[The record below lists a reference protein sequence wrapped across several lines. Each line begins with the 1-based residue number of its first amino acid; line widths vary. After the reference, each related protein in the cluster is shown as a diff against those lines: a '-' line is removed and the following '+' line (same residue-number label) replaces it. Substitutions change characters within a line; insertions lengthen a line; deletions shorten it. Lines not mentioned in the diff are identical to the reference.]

1 MARPETNN
9 PTVSRAAV
17 LAAAGAAAA
26 AAALRP
32 ARALAQ
38 TRTLKVGYF
47 PGVGTL
53 PLWAAIE
60 LGIFAKAGLD
70 VTALPTPA
78 SIELFGAIDRGEL
91 DLAHTSVDNPIAYD
105 AGVGAATLKNRDFVA
120 FAGVDDGMLRL
131 VARPG
136 ITTIAELRG
145 KTLAVDAMSTGY
157 AFALRELLARA
168 GIAEH
173 DVTFVAKGG
182 TQQRAQGLLA
192 GAFDATLV
200 TPPFDVQ
207 ANAKGF
213 TTLARATD
221 VLGAYQGISLVTR
234 RAWLAENRPV
244 AITYVRA
251 FRAALDRVATD
262 RAGAIAILM
271 RNTKID
277 EATASASYDAAFGPH
292 GGIHR
297 DAALD
302 LAGIRTVLSLRA
314 KYAPPG
320 AGVEPARYVDT
331 TILRDAGA

>member
-1 MARPETNN
+1 MTRPETQN
-9 PTVSRAAV
+9 PPVTRRAL
-17 LAAAGAAAA
+17 LAAAGATAAL
-26 AAALRP
+26 AALRP
-32 ARALAQ
+32 GRALALN
-38 TRTLKVGYF
+38 RALKVGYF

-78 SIELFGAIDRGEL
+78 SIELFGALDRGEL

-105 AGVGAATLKNRDFVA
+105 AGVGAASLKNRDFVA

-136 ITTIAELRG
+136 ITSIAELRG
-145 KTLAVDAMSTGY
+145 KTVAVDAMSTGY

-168 GIAEH
+168 GVSEH

-200 TPPFDVQ
+200 TPPFDVE
-207 ANAKGF
+207 ANAKGY

-234 RAWLAENRPV
+234 RVWLAENRPV
-244 AITYVRA
+244 AVTYVRA
-251 FRAALDRVATD
+251 LRAALDRVATD
-262 RAGAIAILM
+262 RASAVAILM
-271 RNTKID
+271 RNAKID
-277 EATASASYDAAFGPH
+277 EATANASYEAAFGPH
-292 GGIHR
+292 GGVHR

-302 LAGIRTVLSLRA
+302 LAGIRTVLALRA

-320 AGVEPARYVDT
+320 AGSDPGPYVDT
-331 TILRDAGA
+331 TILRDARV